1 MSKTA
6 NAIRKTVLA
15 VTVAGL
21 GVLPCPMA
29 ARADVIFDFS
39 GTCTIHCSGT
49 ATGVLDLTNA
59 YVFGST
65 ITAADF
71 VSFSYMS
78 SNVNFTITP
87 ASSPIFMGG
96 LNADGTI
103 IDETGVFAIGAG
115 NFPTFDIEDK
125 VNFDAAARLVAGELG
140 TSATFTPVPAATLL
154 PAALAPSD
162 VPSIS
167 NDTDSVGQS
176 GNATPVP
183 QTPVPAALLL
193 YVTGLSAIGLL
204 GWRRKRKASVSLL
217 GTA

>member
-1 MSKTA
+1 MTKTA

-21 GVLPCPMA
+21 GVSPCTMA
-29 ARADVIFDFS
+29 ARADVVFDFS

-71 VSFSYMS
+71 VSFSYTS
-78 SNVNFTITP
+78 SDINFTITH

-103 IDETGVFAIGAG
+103 VDEMGVFAIGVG

-125 VNFDAAARLVAGELG
+125 VNFDAAAGLMAGELG
-140 TSATFTPVPAATLL
+140 TSATFIPAATLL
-154 PAALAPSD
+154 PAALPLSD
-162 VPSIS
+162 IASIS
-167 NDTDSVGQS
+167 NETDSVGQS
-176 GNATPVP
+176 GKATTAP
-183 QTPVPAALLL
+183 QTPIPAPLLL
-193 YVTGLSAIGLL
+193 FATGLSAIGLL
-204 GWRRKRKASVSLL
+204 SWRRKRKASVSLL